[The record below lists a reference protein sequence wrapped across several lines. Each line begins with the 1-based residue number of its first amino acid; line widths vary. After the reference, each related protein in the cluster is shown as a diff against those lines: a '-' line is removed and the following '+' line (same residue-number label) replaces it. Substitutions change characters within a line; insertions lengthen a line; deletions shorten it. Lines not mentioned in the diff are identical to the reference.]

1 MDRNDELILLE
12 FCAKQHAAF
21 RQEDWRGGDRLSD
34 ETLAAAALFLA
45 HTNWFGQADALREVA
60 ERLAPALGFPEL
72 VRRTRFDFARF
83 EGMLKMRLRHAC
95 ALS

>member
-1 MDRNDELILLE
+1 MDRNDELVLLE

-21 RQEDWRGGDRLSD
+21 RQEDWRGGDQLSD

-45 HTNWFGQADALREVA
+45 HTNWFGQAAALREVA
-60 ERLAPALGFPEL
+60 ERLATALGFPEL

-83 EGMLKMRLRHAC
+83 EGMLKMQLRHAC